1 MLMYD
6 IVALSAITVILGL
19 ASEALA
25 RGAEELEKGLS
36 QGIVGGLVLGLLTSL
51 PETVFVVVAL
61 LNEKFSVALGSAIGG
76 NVVLFTFGVGLVGLA
91 YFWKWRTKLRMV
103 GDYKVENRFLLLTT
117 LSLAG
122 VIAYGRL
129 NMWDAIPLLLIYS
142 GYVGYRLRAGEKRSS
157 EGEVNKRKAV
167 LYLLLGAATIVA
179 LSDLFVNYLY
189 DTAVVLGVPPVWLS
203 LVLTPIA
210 SEMEE
215 KVSAIRLATSHAEGG
230 SLAIVSFIG
239 SKIENATVLLAL
251 IGIFTDFDLHPALPE
266 VISALIANV
275 IGVVTLLDGKLGA
288 KESVMLI
295 VLYFAMIYFSFLYY

>member
-1 MLMYD
+1 
-6 IVALSAITVILGL
+6 
-19 ASEALA
+19 
-25 RGAEELEKGLS
+25 
-36 QGIVGGLVLGLLTSL
+36 
-51 PETVFVVVAL
+51 
-61 LNEKFSVALGSAIGG
+61 
-76 NVVLFTFGVGLVGLA
+76 
-91 YFWKWRTKLRMV
+91 
-103 GDYKVENRFLLLTT
+103 
-117 LSLAG
+117 
-122 VIAYGRL
+122 
-129 NMWDAIPLLLIYS
+129 
-142 GYVGYRLRAGEKRSS
+142 
-157 EGEVNKRKAV
+157 
-167 LYLLLGAATIVA
+167 
-179 LSDLFVNYLY
+179 
-189 DTAVVLGVPPVWLS
+189 LGVPPVWLS